1 MFILGEHLDLR
12 DAFVHFYRHTQRHI
26 YSSYTHTR
34 THMYM
39 IVYVCVCVASR
50 FSTGGPRTLWGL
62 QPGELVAGHSFA
74 AEILA
79 AGNQVLGNSVA

>member
-39 IVYVCVCVASR
+39 IVYVCVRRIKVFNWWPKNTLGPPTGRASGR
-50 FSTGGPRTLWGL
+50 PFICGRNPCRWQSSAW
-62 QPGELVAGHSFA
+62 
-74 AEILA
+74 
-79 AGNQVLGNSVA
+79 